1 MLIEG
6 VCEYPPPSFL
16 RMQVKG
22 FNLHDKF
29 IV

>member
-6 VCEYPPPSFL
+6 VCEYAPSFL